1 MDIFE
6 LIFAVLFYCAY
17 TSVLIQDKSRRK
29 RYSILD
35 CEAGHVSTVRTWKRM
50 PLKVDLDIF
59 LERSSSVIQLIN
71 EKIDKSPMNKAIPV
85 HQECQSIRSKRK

>member
-6 LIFAVLFYCAY
+6 LSFAALFYCAY
-17 TSVLIQDKSRRK
+17 TYVLIQDKSRRK

-35 CEAGHVSTVRTWKRM
+35 CKAGHVSTVRTWKRM

-59 LERSSSVIQLIN
+59 LERPSSVMQLITGKLIN
-71 EKIDKSPMNKAIPV
+71 AL
-85 HQECQSIRSKRK
+85 